1 MTIQAEMRTRQ
12 AEIEKQ
18 YSRKSIRTRI
28 IDDIEQDHLVFKR
41 MVEEIDQYRKGSYY
55 TSKANRI
62 KKLAA
67 YTNEDL
73 AAEVLIAVLP
83 IKEISP
89 IQAVATR
96 IGASLRELELL
107 DGVKVA
113 AELLAVTE
121 VSGCFSI
128 YHTVDYENNTGT
140 MGIRANY
147 SLNAETAAFIDQ
159 TMYLP
164 PMVCKPVKWKS
175 NTNGGHLQG
184 SSSILLGHLN
194 HHEQQQ
200 AIDVINI
207 LQSIPWTLN
216 SMIEF
221 VEEPSKD
228 LDTDQ
233 KVKQFELM
241 AEQSSEVY
249 KQLINN
255 GNQFYF
261 VWKYDKRG
269 RMYSQGYHCNLQSTE
284 YKKAILEFAEKE
296 YVVID

>member
-1 MTIQAEMRTRQ
+1 MTIQAEMKTRQ

-18 YSRKSIRTRI
+18 YGRKSIRGRI
-28 IDDIEQDHLVFKR
+28 IDDINPDHLVFKQ
-41 MVEEIDQYRKGSYY
+41 MTGAIDNYRKGSYY

-62 KKLAA
+62 KKLHD
-67 YTNEDL
+67 YTNEEL

-83 IKEISP
+83 IKDISP

-96 IGASLRELELL
+96 IGAALKELELL

-113 AELLAVTE
+113 SELLAVTE
-121 VSGCFSI
+121 ASGCFSI
-128 YHTVDYENNTGT
+128 YHTMDFENNTGT

-147 SLNAETAAFIDQ
+147 ALNPETAAFVAQ

-175 NTNGGHLQG
+175 NSNGGHLQG

-194 HHEQQQ
+194 HHEEKQ
-200 AIDVINI
+200 ALDVVNT
-207 LQSIPWTLN
+207 LQGIAWSLN

-221 VEEPSKD
+221 VEVPSKD
-228 LDTDQ
+228 LDTDE
-233 KVKQFELM
+233 KRRQFEEM
-241 AEQSSEVY
+241 AEQSTQVY

-255 GNQFYF
+255 GNEFYF

-284 YKKAILEFAEKE
+284 YKKAILEFADKE
-296 YVVID
+296 YVAID